1 MRVKKLLALA
11 LAGMALTTCLSGCD
25 RTIIEHQFHTDT
37 VTNTENVVS
46 VIDTLEGIRKLST
59 FFKSL
64 SGGNMQMIQTHDYE
78 EKFNEGEIVEIGVDM
93 DKVEDFVQAPIASGG
108 IVLIKKYDR
117 QSDYSG
123 FFAISEGAKMICDML
138 DQYLTEHPEERE
150 SFIKTGVTP
159 ALMTSLE
166 CTEDDEGNRSYY
178 INMTLMAMSIY

>member
-1 MRVKKLLALA
+1 MRVKKLLALLLSGA
-11 LAGMALTTCLSGCD
+11 FFAGCLSGCD

-64 SGGNMQMIQTHDYE
+64 SGGNMQMIQMHDYE
-78 EKFNEGEIVEIGVDM
+78 ENFSEGELFENGVDM
-93 DKVEDFVQAPIASGG
+93 DEVEDFVQEPTTNG
-108 IVLIKKYDR
+108 IFLLKEYDR

>member
-1 MRVKKLLALA
+1 MRAKKLLALA

-46 VIDTLEGIRKLST
+46 VIDTLEGIRKLSA

-64 SGGNMQMIQTHDYE
+64 GMSMIQMHDYE
-78 EKFNEGEIVEIGVDM
+78 EKFNGNEIIEKGVDM
-93 DKVEDFVQAPIASGG
+93 EEVEIFVQKPTTSG
-108 IVLIKKYDR
+108 IVLIKEYDR

-150 SFIKTGVTP
+150 SFIEKGVTP
-159 ALMTSLE
+159 GLMTFLE
-166 CTEDDEGNRSYY
+166 YTEDDEGNRSYY
-178 INMTLMAMSIY
+178 INMTLLAMSSY

>member
-1 MRVKKLLALA
+1 MRAKKLLALA

-46 VIDTLEGIRKLST
+46 VIDTLEGIRKLSA

-64 SGGNMQMIQTHDYE
+64 GGNVSMIQMHDYE
-78 EKFNEGEIVEIGVDM
+78 EKFSGGEMIENGVDM
-93 DKVEDFVQAPIASGG
+93 DEVEDFVQAPTTSG
-108 IVLIKKYDR
+108 IFLLKEYDR

-150 SFIKTGVTP
+150 SFIEKGVTP
-159 ALMTSLE
+159 GLMTFLE
-166 CTEDDEGNRSYY
+166 YTEDDEGNRSYY
-178 INMTLMAMSIY
+178 INMTLIAMSIY

>member
-1 MRVKKLLALA
+1 MRAKKLLALA

-64 SGGNMQMIQTHDYE
+64 SGGNMQMIQMHDYE
-78 EKFNEGEIVEIGVDM
+78 EKFNEGELFENDVDM
-93 DKVEDFVQAPIASGG
+93 DEVEDFVQEPTTNG
-108 IVLIKKYDR
+108 IFLLKKYDR